1 MTCRKPFSGD
11 VRRVLGFDPLTSQ
24 GDALEAIMKQSS
36 HIGLLLILLATSLVA
51 QKQQQ
56 TATHKNRI
64 AERWITAWNSHDP
77 DKLAAIFTPD
87 VMYEDVPFGAVNHG
101 SAELRK
107 FAASEF
113 EGSPDLHVELASSSI
128 AGEHGS
134 IEWTFSGTDVGIF
147 KTSKKFS
154 VRGVS
159 IVTVKN
165 GKISRNVDYYDV
177 ATVMKQLGLLPSE
190 DSAPKN

>member
-1 MTCRKPFSGD
+1 MKSWKL
-11 VRRVLGFDPLTSQ
+11 VLP
-24 GDALEAIMKQSS
+24 
-36 HIGLLLILLATSLVA
+36 LLLLLPTSLLAQSKTHDSANKTDIA
-51 QKQQQ
+51 Q
-56 TATHKNRI
+56 A
-64 AERWITAWNSHDP
+64 WINGWNSHDP
-77 DKLAAIFTPD
+77 EKLLAIFTPD
-87 VMYEDVPFGAVNHG
+87 VMYEDVPFGAVSHG

-113 EGSPDLHVELASSSI
+113 EGSPDLHVELGSSSI
-128 AGEHGS
+128 HGEQGS
-134 IEWTFSGTDVGIF
+134 IEWTFSGTDKGIF
-147 KTSKKFS
+147 KTGKKFS

-177 ATVMKQLGLLPSE
+177 ATLMKQLGLLPSE

>member
-1 MTCRKPFSGD
+1 
-11 VRRVLGFDPLTSQ
+11 V
-24 GDALEAIMKQSS
+24 EAIMKRIL
-36 HIGLLLILLATSLVA
+36 HIGFLLVLLATSLVA
-51 QKQQQ
+51 QNKPHI
-56 TATHKNRI
+56 AARKDGI
-64 AERWITAWNSHDP
+64 AENWISVWNSHDP
-77 DKLAAIFTPD
+77 DKLAAAFTAD
-87 VMYEDVPFGAVNHG
+87 VVYEDVPFGAVNHG

-113 EGSPDLHVELASSSI
+113 EGSPDLHVELAKSSI
-128 AGEHGS
+128 QKDHGS

-147 KTSKKFS
+147 KTGKKFN

-159 IVTVKN
+159 IITVKD

-177 ATVMKQLGLLPSE
+177 ATVMKQLGLLASA

>member
-1 MTCRKPFSGD
+1 
-11 VRRVLGFDPLTSQ
+11 
-24 GDALEAIMKQSS
+24 MKKILHS
-36 HIGLLLILLATSLVA
+36 GLLLALLALSLVA

-56 TATHKNRI
+56 TATHKNGI
-64 AERWITAWNSHDP
+64 AESWISAWNSHDP
-77 DKLAAIFTPD
+77 DKVAAIFTPD
-87 VMYEDVPFGAVNHG
+87 VTYEDVPFGAVNHG

-128 AGEHGS
+128 EGEHGS
-134 IEWTFSGTDVGIF
+134 IEWTFSGTDAGMF
-147 KTSKKFS
+147 KTGKKFS

-177 ATVMKQLGLLPSE
+177 ATLMKQLALLPSE
-190 DSAPKN
+190 NSAPKN